1 MRYLVGGDPVYGE
14 ELLADDDVFR
24 DMLEAF
30 DIVRIATVS
39 RDLDDG
45 LDGLFTL
52 FWSEIEF
59 SGVRVEGVNIDKPD
73 EESSTA
79 VITAEAEGAIVIYGG
94 IRFDPPDIVEKDE
107 LVYDFLG
114 SFASLEHRVGDC
126 DGAEGFDIAFGLEE
140 SLDIGVDIGNL

>member
-30 DIVRIATVS
+30 DIVGIATVS

-52 FWSEIEF
+52 FWGEIEF

-79 VITAEAEGAIVIYGG
+79 VITAEAEGAIVIDGG
-94 IRFDPPDIVEKDE
+94 IRFDPPAVIEEDE

-114 SFASLEHRVGDC
+114 SFTCFDQRVGDG
-126 DGAEGFDIAFGLEE
+126 DGAECFDIGYGL
-140 SLDIGVDIGNL
+140 